1 MKMIEEEKF
10 PTLKDLKFSSKNPQ
24 CNMGIGTIKS
34 WIRNVAI
41 DLRKLRRN
49 QGESIT
55 EEDWD
60 WFFNITEEDL
70 K

>member
-1 MKMIEEEKF
+1 
-10 PTLKDLKFSSKNPQ
+10 
-24 CNMGIGTIKS
+24 MGIGTIKS